1 MDKFGISDISQNFDS
16 SRNMGGKK
24 RNRYIEFIHHA
35 HYLKKRR
42 LDVKTKPT
50 CGGCAANDAPSLCKY
65 EIQPWSET
73 NFKIYMEKLELQK
86 IELEGN
92 K

>member
-1 MDKFGISDISQNFDS
+1 MKN
-16 SRNMGGKK
+16 
-24 RNRYIEFIHHA
+24 
-35 HYLKKRR
+35 
-42 LDVKTKPT
+42 KPN

-73 NFKIYMEKLELQK
+73 NFKIYMEKTFELQK
-86 IELEGN
+86 IELESN